1 MLKNSSNTTQSFWI
15 LIGSL
20 SAFSFS
26 MVSSMILSRY
36 FDKDSYGTYRQVMYV
51 YSTLLVVFTLG
62 VPKAYSFFL
71 PRVAV
76 EEAKSLVNKIN
87 KILLLAGFLMSLAI
101 FLGSGI
107 IADVLGNHNLSK
119 PLIYFSLVP
128 LFMLPTMGVEGVLS
142 VYRKSKWIAAY
153 NVVTR
158 VLMLLCVVVPVIVF
172 KGDVEDAIIGFT
184 VASFFSFLLAMF
196 LKYRP
201 IKNQEHTI
209 SKISYKK
216 ILKYATPIMM
226 ASIWGVI
233 ISSADQ
239 FFISRYFGTE
249 VFAEF
254 ANGSLE
260 LPFVGMII
268 SAGSIVLAPL
278 YSKNAFNDTEETRK
292 EILRLW
298 HSVFKK
304 TAKLIYP
311 LVIFCFCFATALM
324 ILLYGE
330 RYEASGTYFQ
340 IKLISNFFTLISY
353 APLLLAIGGE
363 KYYRNIH
370 LYAALFTIA
379 LEWASIYFIN
389 SPITIVWISVICR
402 IARIIAM
409 LLFIAN
415 YFNIKLIDLIPIK
428 LISKILIP
436 AFIMAYGIKLSIE
449 YFFDFKVLILLI
461 LSGTLYAMIFGIWAY
476 IAKIDYYSIVKPLM
490 SKIKN

>member
-1 MLKNSSNTTQSFWI
+1 MKNNSNTIQSFWI
-15 LIGSL
+15 LVGSL

-26 MVSSMILSRY
+26 IISSMILSRY
-36 FDKDSYGTYRQVMYV
+36 FDKDSYGTYKQVMYV
-51 YSTLLVVFTLG
+51 YNTMLVVFTLG

-76 EEAKSLVNKIN
+76 EEAKSLINKIN
-87 KILLLAGFLMSLAI
+87 KILLLAGLLMALAI
-101 FLGSGI
+101 FLGAGI
-107 IADVLGNHNLSK
+107 IADVLGNDALAN
-119 PLIYFSLVP
+119 PLRYFSLVP
-128 LFMLPTMGVEGVLS
+128 LFMLPTMGIEGVLS

-153 NVVTR
+153 NVTTR
-158 VLMLLCVVVPVIVF
+158 VLMLLSVVVPVIVF
-172 KGDVEDAIIGFT
+172 KGDVTDAIIGFT
-184 VASFFSFLLAMF
+184 AASFFSFLLAMF

-201 IKNQEHTI
+201 IKNQKHIQT
-209 SKISYKK
+209 KTSYRN

-226 ASIWGVI
+226 ASLWAVI
-233 ISSADQ
+233 INSADQ
-239 FFISRYFGTE
+239 FFISRFFGTE

-278 YSKNAFNDTEETRK
+278 YSKNAFDNTKETRT

-298 HSVFKK
+298 NSVFKK

-311 LVIFCFCFATALM
+311 LVIFCFCYATAIM

-340 IKLISNFFTLISY
+340 IKLITNFFTLISY

-370 LYAALFTIA
+370 MYAAIFTVV
-379 LEWASIYFIN
+379 LEWASVYFIN
-389 SPITIVWISVICR
+389 SPIAIVWVSVICR
-402 IARIIAM
+402 IARIVAM

-415 YFNIKLIDLIPIK
+415 YFNVKLIDLIPIK

-436 AFIMAYGIKLSIE
+436 AFIIVYGIKIGLE
-449 YFFDFKVLILLI
+449 YFFDLKVLILLI
-461 LSGTLYAMIFGIWAY
+461 LSGVLYTLLYAIWAY
-476 IAKIDYYSIVKPLM
+476 VVKIDYFSIIQPLV
-490 SKIKN
+490 SRLKK